1 VEVGRRH
8 AIAVDM
14 SDLSC
19 YRGTY
24 QARTAVRPWV
34 KPLAQRSMPCQA
46 VPVADRVRFFRFI
59 TESVPYRYLTEK
71 LTPGGP
77 LFPDCGP
84 R

>member
-1 VEVGRRH
+1 MLPRDVPG
-8 AIAVDM
+8 
-14 SDLSC
+14 SDGSAAL
-19 YRGTY
+19 
-24 QARTAVRPWV
+24 V